1 MSQQLPSG
9 FRLLPKEERDERQPS
24 VTVTKIGDQE
34 INPTTTERLAQTGR
48 TMAGFPAVPLGETIM
63 GRLVQSPT
71 AQRMAG
77 LTARGMLQGPS
88 SLVGLPFDAA
98 TAAYNLATGQRL
110 RQPSQAISQALTDIG
125 LPEPQGVAETAMT
138 AMAGGFPEAR
148 TKMTSLLPEALQRT
162 AETPF
167 MGRQNMQDLLVGEA
181 VDAGYVIPPA
191 TVGRTTIRENVSG
204 KIMTQQAAASQN
216 QKVTNRLA
224 ATALGLPTDRDLSPA
239 AVKEVMNTAGRVY
252 EKVKSNRQFMADDQ
266 YLNDLAQLEGE
277 ALEIARNFPDLKI
290 EGMGEVSNLVRGL
303 TQQSFSAKSLVDLV
317 KRLRADAKDNLA
329 FNNANPAE
337 RALGRAKLDA
347 AETLEELMARE
358 LARQGDMSLFQEFNN
373 ARRLI
378 ARAHTVEAAM
388 NPATG
393 NVIASNLAENLRRR
407 KPLTGELALAARFGN
422 AFPSAAQELK
432 SSPVSAMDA
441 AVTALLG
448 TSLGTLPLITGASA
462 PYAAGSSLLALGYPA
477 ARYASRRSLLGPEMQ
492 QSLARRPMPA
502 EGGLL
507 GPTLGAAATL
517 GAQEPRQELPPAPAP
532 LPAGF
537 RLLPE
542 EEYLR
547 GPLGRT
553 IPMSPR

>member
-1 MSQQLPSG
+1 MSQQLPAG
-9 FRLLPKEERDERQPS
+9 FRLLPEEEKEERPQSQSMAR
-24 VTVTKIGDQE
+24 
-34 INPTTTERLAQTGR
+34 RLAEAGR
-48 TMAGFPAVPLGETIM
+48 TMAGFPVVPLQETM
-63 GRLVQSPT
+63 LGQLVTSPT
-71 AQRMAG
+71 TQRMAG
-77 LTARGMLQGPS
+77 LTARGMLQGPA

-110 RQPSQAISQALTDIG
+110 RQPSQAISQALTDVG

-138 AMAGGFPEAR
+138 AMAGGLPEAR
-148 TKMTSLLPEALQRT
+148 TRMTSLLPEALQRT

-204 KIMTQQAAASQN
+204 KVMTQQAAASQN

-266 YLNDLAQLEGE
+266 YLNDLAELEGE

-290 EGMGEVSNLVRGL
+290 EGMGEVANLVRGL

-358 LARQGDMSLFQEFNN
+358 LVRQGDMSLFQEFNN

-448 TSLGTLPLITGASA
+448 TSLGSLPILSGASA
-462 PYAAGSSLLALGYPA
+462 PYAAATSLLALGYPA
-477 ARYASRRSLLGPEMQ
+477 ARYGARRSLLGPEMQ
-492 QSLARRPMPA
+492 QSLARRPTPA

-507 GPTLGAAATL
+507 GPTLGATATL
-517 GAQEPRQELPPAPAP
+517 GAQIPPQEIPAAPEDLPR
-532 LPAGF
+532 GF

-547 GPLGRT
+547 GPLSRI
-553 IPMSPR
+553 IPMPPR

>member
-1 MSQQLPSG
+1 MSQSLPTG
-9 FRLLPKEERDERQPS
+9 FRLIPEDEEQVRE
-24 VTVTKIGDQE
+24 
-34 INPTTTERLAQTGR
+34 PTMAERLAQAGR
-48 TMAGFPAVPLGETIM
+48 TMAGFPAVPLSETVA

-71 AQRMAG
+71 VQRIAG
-77 LTARGMLQGPS
+77 LTARGMLQGPA

-110 RQPSQAISQALTDIG
+110 RQPSQAISQALTDVG

-138 AMAGGFPEAR
+138 AMAGGLPEAR
-148 TKMTSLLPEALQRT
+148 TRMTSLLPEALQRT

-204 KIMTQQAAASQN
+204 KLMTQQAAANQN

-239 AVKEVMNTAGRVY
+239 AVQEVMNTAGRVY

-266 YLNDLAQLEGE
+266 YLNDLAELEGE

-290 EGMGEVSNLVRGL
+290 EGMGEVANLVRGL

-358 LARQGDMSLFQEFNN
+358 LVRQGDMSLFQEFNN

-407 KPLTGELALAARFGN
+407 KPLTGELAVIARFGN

-441 AVTALLG
+441 AVTAVLG
-448 TSLGTLPLITGASA
+448 ASLTSL
-462 PYAAGSSLLALGYPA
+462 PYAPSSALLALGYPA

-492 QSLARRPMPA
+492 QSLARRPVSA

-517 GAQEPRQELPPAPAP
+517 GAQEPRQELPPAPAA
-532 LPAGF
+532 LPPGF

-542 EEYLR
+542 QEYLR

-553 IPMSPR
+553 IPMPAR